1 MFVKGCGV
9 SALFLLTNI
18 IMDETTAPSTVA
30 AGGNAIGP
38 ERHVI
43 AERYRLVMGLGRWN
57 FCLMTRAVNEYP
69 VAIPLQGA
77 LVAVWPRYCAI

>member
-1 MFVKGCGV
+1 M

-18 IMDETTAPSTVA
+18 VMDETTAPSTVA

-43 AERYRLVMGLGRWN
+43 GDG
-57 FCLMTRAVNEYP
+57 TREVEFLSND
-69 VAIPLQGA
+69 
-77 LVAVWPRYCAI
+77 